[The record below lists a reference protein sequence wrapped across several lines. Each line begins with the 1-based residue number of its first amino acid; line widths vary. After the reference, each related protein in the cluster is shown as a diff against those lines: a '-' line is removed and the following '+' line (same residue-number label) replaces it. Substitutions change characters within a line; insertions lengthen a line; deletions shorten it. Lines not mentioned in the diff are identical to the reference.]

1 MQQQPEKVELQC
13 IKQGSKLRVR
23 ILTPGYYR
31 DANCQF
37 PRDLRVE
44 GRHFKVSPS
53 SISLIT
59 SRGKYY
65 YSITSRAAIEVI
77 NAANIDLNALR
88 IYEDA
93 DTADC
98 AICMALPK
106 DSVMYPCGHFYTCNE
121 CSKKLSTCPICRQKF
136 TQIIPKANIG

>member
-1 MQQQPEKVELQC
+1 MASETVELQC
-13 IKQGSKLRVR
+13 VKEGSKLRVR
-23 ILTPGYYR
+23 ILSPGYYR

-44 GRHFKVSPS
+44 GRHYRVRPE

-65 YSITSRAAIEVI
+65 YSVRNCSSIEIVEHTI
-77 NAANIDLNALR
+77 ESLR
-88 IYEDA
+88 VYEDA
-93 DTADC
+93 DTQEC
-98 AICMALPK
+98 AICMAAPK
-106 DSVMYPCGHFYTCNE
+106 DSVMYPCGHYYTCNA
-121 CSKKLSTCPICRQKF
+121 CCKQLSSCPICRQKF